1 MSWKDTIDRTY
12 AQLRALNKAAP
23 AMARF
28 NDLAAS
34 VKKHGPLD
42 VKTKEFVALGIAV
55 YARCD
60 SCIALHVK
68 ALIREGATRDELA
81 DVLAMSVQMGGGPAS
96 MYAGKALECFD
107 ELTSDYGISRLT

>member
-23 AMARF
+23 AMAKF
-28 NDLAAS
+28 NELNMA
-34 VKKHGPLD
+34 VKKEGPLD
-42 VKTKEFVALGIAV
+42 AKTKEFVALGIAV
-55 YARCD
+55 YAQCD

-68 ALIREGATRDELA
+68 ALIRAGATRDEVA

-107 ELTSDYGISRLT
+107 ELSDD